1 MDTASK
7 EQVTWKSR
15 DAWLC
20 ILALLF
26 FDFALR
32 VCLDSTAR
40 SSPAFSHWWASSFG
54 RGTIYTVQDAMWLFV
69 ALWFSRIK
77 TVRDFLEPAGLQ
89 RRISFFGWCS
99 AWLAIAI
106 ALIDGYGGS
115 NGWTAVTTHA
125 VYDTFSVA
133 WCFFALS
140 AVLIAPFC
148 EEVVTR
154 GFLYR
159 AFRGH
164 YSPMAA
170 MVIIICF
177 SAYFHRSSVLRSSFT
192 FVCLAS
198 LWILLCIVREKTH
211 SLWDCLL
218 CHAAYNAVG
227 SHFLKGTVVAMLL
240 FLPFVAY
247 PILERRRSKPRG
259 FNIDA

>member
-1 MDTASK
+1 MDIASK

-20 ILALLF
+20 ILALIF
-26 FDFALR
+26 FEFALG
-32 VCLDSTAR
+32 VCLDSVAR
-40 SSPAFSHWWASSFG
+40 SSLTFSHWWASSFG
-54 RGTIYTVQDAMWLFV
+54 RGVIYTFQDALWIFV
-69 ALWFSRIK
+69 ASWFSRSK
-77 TVRDFLEPAGLQ
+77 SVRDFFEPAGLQ
-89 RRISFFGWCS
+89 RRTSLFGWCA

-115 NGWTAVTTHA
+115 KGWTASSQRV
-125 VYDTFSVA
+125 VYATLSVP

-140 AVLIAPFC
+140 AILIAPFC

-159 AFRGH
+159 AFRGR
-164 YSPMAA
+164 YNPMTATI
-170 MVIIICF
+170 IIICF

-227 SHFLKGTVVAMLL
+227 SHFLKGTVVVMLL

-247 PILERRRSKPRG
+247 PILERRRSKPRR
-259 FNIDA
+259 FNVDV